1 MVFLLFRSSNII
13 VLRSGMQREGLR
25 RRASQGQRLRQLV
38 VRAKA
43 KEIAF
48 DQASRSSLQCGV
60 EKLANAVGVTLG
72 PRGIP

>member
-1 MVFLLFRSSNII
+1 M
-13 VLRSGMQREGLR
+13 
-25 RRASQGQRLRQLV
+25 

-48 DQASRSSLQCGV
+48 DQTSRSSLQSGV